1 MGYSPWGHKESGMT
15 ERLTLTYLT
24 HLSQPLCFTVC
35 DLLLKHIAF
44 GVRQPEFMFWSC
56 HI

>member
-1 MGYSPWGHKESGMT
+1 MGYSPWGRRKSGMT

-35 DLLLKHIAF
+35 GLLLKHIAF